1 MSGNRKK
8 TMNRKEFVTVSAS
21 GLVGIG
27 LGGCTPG
34 GVRRKKTGAVDV
46 QYRALGK
53 TGLKL
58 STVGFGA
65 SRTEDPSVIRRITGL
80 GVNIIDTG
88 RMYSEGRNEELIGKV
103 IRDIRKDIIIQSKF
117 FRKYLTDTDQILK
130 SIDESLA
137 ALGTDY
143 IDIMLKQ
150 SAITTDEL
158 LAPPVLEAI
167 TRAKEAGKIRFS
179 GFSTHDNQAMMIRE
193 AVKSGFYDIVLVAYN
208 HAGNYTHSVS
218 KDYHEWDQ
226 AELEREIANAA
237 RAGMGVI
244 AMKTCSGGPYKYP
257 GEEKATYASGL
268 RKILEN
274 KNITSV
280 IPAMASFAHVDEN
293 VRAMG

>member
-1 MSGNRKK
+1 MPDRRKK
-8 TMNRKEFVTVSAS
+8 TMNRKEFVVASAT

-27 LGGCTPG
+27 LGGCASASTS
-34 GVRRKKTGAVDV
+34 KQKTGPENLR
-46 QYRALGK
+46 YRTLGK
-53 TGLKL
+53 TGLKV

-65 SRTEDPSVIRRITGL
+65 SRTEDPSVIRRIIDN

-117 FRKYLTDTDQILK
+117 FRKYLTDTNQILE
-130 SIDESLA
+130 SIDNSLR
-137 ALGTDY
+137 ALKTDY

-150 SAITTDEL
+150 SAITRDEL

-167 TRAKEAGKIRFS
+167 TRAKKAGKIRFS
-179 GFSTHDNQAMMIRE
+179 GFSTHDNQAEMIRE

-208 HAGNYTHSVS
+208 HAGSYTHSVS
-218 KDYHEWDQ
+218 KDYVEWDQ
-226 AELEREIANAA
+226 AELEREINNAV

-244 AMKTCSGGPYKYP
+244 AMKTCSGGPYKYS
-257 GEEKATYASGL
+257 GESRASYASAL
-268 RKILEN
+268 RKIFEN

-280 IPAMASFAHVDEN
+280 VPAMASFAQVDEN
-293 VRAMG
+293 VKAMG